1 MAARQ
6 SAPDSGANYREVRLA
21 EYPQARRL
29 WPERVLIGLI
39 RFYQLVISPGLP
51 PSCRFYPSCSEYA
64 LQAIAKHGALKGLWL
79 GLKRIARC
87 HPFHPGGYDPVP

>member
-6 SAPDSGANYREVRLA
+6 SAPDSGADYREVTLA
-21 EYPQARRL
+21 AYPQARRP

-51 PSCRFYPSCSEYA
+51 PHVASTLRAAST